1 MFPFGYCRVF
11 NDGPRKFLSMDKLFV
26 FFLAIVLVV
35 AAYAMYAGIG
45 DVAEPTHETT
55 STIPSSP
62 DTSSAAVS
70 STTTTTTSSTTSTVP
85 RYVEVDVFYV
95 EDCKNTVIGRMNN
108 ILVNVSG
115 SNVNG
120 TWGPEPNPTFY
131 FSCDG
136 DELMEFD
143 RVLVRGGLSI
153 KPGSSVDGLYR
164 LSEKCGRTKKLK
176 DFDSCSDLH
185 VFIDLAYFD
194 VSSINSSEVTQT
206 SWDIP
211 TTTTSTILSDN
222 PYLDK
227 FRGMGYRKLDM
238 HVAWIC
244 PTCVPSVN
252 KLVREQEGVKSR
264 SLSYGQEV
272 SYVIYDPILVSQDQI
287 LRLIN
292 AGATATVLNDTE
304 I

>member
-1 MFPFGYCRVF
+1 
-11 NDGPRKFLSMDKLFV
+11 MDKLFV

-35 AAYAMYAGIG
+35 AAYAMYAGIS
-45 DVAEPTHETT
+45 DVAETTYETT
-55 STIPSSP
+55 STIPSPP
-62 DTSSAAVS
+62 DASEAVS

-95 EDCKNTVIGRMNN
+95 EDCKNTILGRMNN

-115 SNVNG
+115 NNVNG
-120 TWGPEPNPTFY
+120 TWGTEPKPRFY
-131 FSCDG
+131 FSCNG
-136 DELMEFD
+136 GELTEFD
-143 RVLVRGGLSI
+143 KVLVRGGSSI
-153 KPGSSVDGLYR
+153 KPESSVEGLYR
-164 LSEKCGRTKKLK
+164 LSEKCGLTKKLK
-176 DFDSCSDLH
+176 DFDSCSDLQ

-194 VSSINSSEVTQT
+194 VSSINSSKVTQT
-206 SWDIP
+206 SWGIP
-211 TTTTSTILSDN
+211 TTTTTTILSDN

-227 FRGMGYRKLDM
+227 FRGMGYRRLDV

-244 PTCVPSVN
+244 PTCVPTVN

-264 SLSYGQEV
+264 SLSYGQEA
-272 SYVIYDPILVSQDQI
+272 SYVIYDPTLVSQEQI

-304 I
+304 M

>member
-1 MFPFGYCRVF
+1 
-11 NDGPRKFLSMDKLFV
+11 MDKLFV
-26 FFLAIVLVV
+26 FFLGIVLIV
-35 AAYAMYAGIG
+35 AAYAIYVGMD
-45 DVAEPTHETT
+45 DVAEPVDNTVSTT
-55 STIPSSP
+55 TLPADMSSP
-62 DTSSAAVS
+62 SDSAVS

-95 EDCKNTVIGRMNN
+95 EDCKSTVMGKMNN

-115 SNVNG
+115 NNVNG
-120 TWGPEPNPTFY
+120 TWGPEPEPMFY

-136 DELMEFD
+136 DELREFD

-153 KPGSSVDGLYR
+153 TPGSSVEGLYR
-164 LSEKCGRTKKLK
+164 LSEKCGQNTKLE
-176 DFDSCSDLH
+176 DFDSCSVLE

-194 VSSINSSEVTQT
+194 VSSIDSSEVTQT

-211 TTTTSTILSDN
+211 TTTTTILSDN

-227 FRGMGYRKLDM
+227 FRGIGYRKLDM

-244 PTCVPSVN
+244 PTCVPTVN

-272 SYVIYDPILVSQDQI
+272 SYVIYDPDVVSGDQI

>member
-1 MFPFGYCRVF
+1 
-11 NDGPRKFLSMDKLFV
+11 MDKLFV

-35 AAYAMYAGIG
+35 AAYAMYTGIS
-45 DVAEPTHETT
+45 DVAEPMDN
-55 STIPSSP
+55 TIPSTTLPADMSSP
-62 DTSSAAVS
+62 LDSTVS
-70 STTTTTTSSTTSTVP
+70 STTTTTTSSTTSTLP

-120 TWGPEPNPTFY
+120 TWWPEPEPMFY

-136 DELMEFD
+136 GELTEFD
-143 RVLVRGGLSI
+143 RVLVRGGSSI
-153 KPGSSVDGLYR
+153 KPRSSVEGLYR
-164 LSEKCGRTKKLK
+164 LSEKCGLTKKLK

-194 VSSINSSEVTQT
+194 VSSINSSKVTQT
-206 SWDIP
+206 SWGIS
-211 TTTTSTILSDN
+211 TTTTTTILSDN

-227 FRGMGYRKLDM
+227 FRGIGYRKLDM

-244 PTCVPSVN
+244 PTCVPTVN

-272 SYVIYDPILVSQDQI
+272 SYVIYDPDVVSRDQI
-287 LRLIN
+287 LRLVN
-292 AGATATVLNDTE
+292 AGATVTALNDTE